1 MKSLFYI
8 CSIIFISTMSTVMLT
23 KNAKN
28 TDEVNESIALTESR
42 NAELQKTKSEAK
54 ILLNSFIE
62 KQTKIKSNTI
72 VIQQNLN
79 TLKIARK
86 NGNQ

>member
-28 TDEVNESIALTESR
+28 TDEVNRYIALTESR

>member
-8 CSIIFISTMSTVMLT
+8 CSIIFISSVSTIMLT
-23 KNAKN
+23 KSAKN
-28 TDEVNESIALTESR
+28 TDEVTKSIALTETR
-42 NAELQKTKSEAK
+42 NKELLKTKSEAK

-62 KQTKIKSNTI
+62 TQTKIKSNTI